1 MLVKVLH
8 NGNCS
13 KSNAVLE
20 YLDENGV
27 HFEIINII
35 EDPLSVLEIKTVL
48 KKLNQSVFH
57 IIRKTDKLYVE
68 EYADKNY
75 SEEEWIK
82 ILSENPSLIQ
92 RPILVKGSV
101 AMLGRPIENVK
112 FFISSLLRNN
122 TCGCFV
128 RNSRSLFV
136 HNFLFSNKK
145 TIISDSL
152 FLFYNRITPS
162 IFATS

>member
-1 MLVKVLH
+1 MMVKVLH
-8 NGNCS
+8 NGSCS

-27 HFEIINII
+27 PFEIINMM

-57 IIRKTDKLYVE
+57 MIRKTDKLYME
-68 EYADKNY
+68 NYADKNY

-92 RPILVKGSV
+92 RPILIKGSV

-112 FFISSLLRNN
+112 FFIE
-122 TCGCFV
+122 
-128 RNSRSLFV
+128 
-136 HNFLFSNKK
+136 K
-145 TIISDSL
+145 
-152 FLFYNRITPS
+152 
-162 IFATS
+162 

>member
-27 HFEIINII
+27 PFEIINIV
-35 EDPLSVLEIKTVL
+35 EDPLSELEIKTVL

-57 IIRKTDKLYVE
+57 IIRKTDKLYLE
-68 EYADKNY
+68 NFADKNL

-82 ILSENPSLIQ
+82 VLAENPSLIQ
-92 RPILVKGSV
+92 RPIIIKGSV

-112 FFISSLLRNN
+112 YFIE
-122 TCGCFV
+122 
-128 RNSRSLFV
+128 
-136 HNFLFSNKK
+136 K
-145 TIISDSL
+145 
-152 FLFYNRITPS
+152 
-162 IFATS
+162 

>member
-27 HFEIINII
+27 PFEIINIV
-35 EDPLSVLEIKTVL
+35 EDPLSILEIKTVL

-57 IIRKTDKLYVE
+57 LIRKTEKLYLE
-68 EYADKNY
+68 NFASKNL

-82 ILSENPSLIQ
+82 VLSENPSLIQ
-92 RPILVKGSV
+92 RPILIKGSV

-112 FFISSLLRNN
+112 YFIE
-122 TCGCFV
+122 
-128 RNSRSLFV
+128 
-136 HNFLFSNKK
+136 K
-145 TIISDSL
+145 
-152 FLFYNRITPS
+152 
-162 IFATS
+162 

>member
-27 HFEIINII
+27 PFEIINII

-57 IIRKTDKLYVE
+57 IIRKTDKLYTE
-68 EYADKNY
+68 KFADKNL
-75 SEEEWIK
+75 SEEEWIEV
-82 ILSENPSLIQ
+82 LSENPSLIQ

-112 FFISSLLRNN
+112 FFIE
-122 TCGCFV
+122 
-128 RNSRSLFV
+128 
-136 HNFLFSNKK
+136 K
-145 TIISDSL
+145 
-152 FLFYNRITPS
+152 
-162 IFATS
+162 

>member
-27 HFEIINII
+27 PFEIINIV
-35 EDPLSVLEIKTVL
+35 EDPLSELEIKTVL

-57 IIRKTDKLYVE
+57 IIRKTGKLYLE
-68 EYADKNY
+68 NFADKNL

-82 ILSENPSLIQ
+82 VLAENPSLIQ
-92 RPILVKGSV
+92 RPIIIKGSV

-112 FFISSLLRNN
+112 YFIE
-122 TCGCFV
+122 
-128 RNSRSLFV
+128 
-136 HNFLFSNKK
+136 K
-145 TIISDSL
+145 
-152 FLFYNRITPS
+152 
-162 IFATS
+162 

>member
-1 MLVKVLH
+1 MLKEVLIFLNTYIMIVKVLH

-27 HFEIINII
+27 SFEIINIV
-35 EDPLSVLEIKTVL
+35 EDPLSILEIRTVL

-57 IIRKTDKLYVE
+57 IIRKTDKLYIE
-68 EYADKNY
+68 KYADKNY
-75 SEEEWIK
+75 SEEEWLK

-112 FFISSLLRNN
+112 YFIE
-122 TCGCFV
+122 
-128 RNSRSLFV
+128 
-136 HNFLFSNKK
+136 K
-145 TIISDSL
+145 
-152 FLFYNRITPS
+152 
-162 IFATS
+162 

>member
-27 HFEIINII
+27 PFEIINIV
-35 EDPLSVLEIKTVL
+35 EDPLSELEIKTVL

-57 IIRKTDKLYVE
+57 IIRKTDKLYLE
-68 EYADKNY
+68 NFADKNL

-82 ILSENPSLIQ
+82 VLAENQSLIQ
-92 RPILVKGSV
+92 RPIIIKGSV

-112 FFISSLLRNN
+112 YFIE
-122 TCGCFV
+122 
-128 RNSRSLFV
+128 
-136 HNFLFSNKK
+136 K
-145 TIISDSL
+145 
-152 FLFYNRITPS
+152 
-162 IFATS
+162 

>member
-27 HFEIINII
+27 PFEIINIVD
-35 EDPLSVLEIKTVL
+35 DPLSILEIKTVL

-57 IIRKTDKLYVE
+57 IIRKTEKLYLE
-68 EYADKNY
+68 NFANKNL

-82 ILSENPSLIQ
+82 VLSENPSLIQ
-92 RPILVKGSV
+92 RPILIKGSV

-112 FFISSLLRNN
+112 YFIE
-122 TCGCFV
+122 
-128 RNSRSLFV
+128 
-136 HNFLFSNKK
+136 K
-145 TIISDSL
+145 
-152 FLFYNRITPS
+152 
-162 IFATS
+162 